1 VLISLPSV
9 YAIRALAF
17 LADQAPG
24 KLSGTRDI
32 AEREDIPA
40 PFLSKVL
47 LQLRRG
53 RLVRSYRGTGGGYE
67 LAAPAETIHL
77 LSILQCME
85 GPAVLKQCVLEGRD
99 CSPECPCALH
109 HYWVPVQGRM
119 LEFFESNTLAEL
131 VRARHNTPGSG
142 EPFRARRDGPV
153 DQQIRRSGNV
163 IEVH

>member
-17 LADQAPG
+17 LADQPPG
-24 KLSGTRDI
+24 KLSGTRAI
-32 AEREDIPA
+32 AEREDIPG

-85 GPAVLKQCVLEGRD
+85 GPAVLKHCVLEDRD
-99 CSPECPCALH
+99 CSHECPCALH
-109 HYWVPVQGRM
+109 QYWLPVQGRM
-119 LEFFESNTLAEL
+119 MEFFETNTLAEL
-131 VRARHNTPGSG
+131 VRSRQSTPGGRLPS
-142 EPFRARRDGPV
+142 
-153 DQQIRRSGNV
+153 QT
-163 IEVH
+163 